1 MRSDGL
7 QRQWTYRDVEAERPK
22 LTPLLHDRVQEGER
36 VEHCLPLRV
45 TGCVKH
51 VLVDPRIGILE
62 ASAHARRRLVR
73 NLDGHLQ
80 QPDREADVRLGG
92 DPQLEVLM
100 DLVKL
105 DL

>member
-1 MRSDGL
+1 MVL
-7 QRQWTYRDVEAERPK
+7 CEP
-22 LTPLLHDRVQEGER
+22 RVGAFQAG
-36 VEHCLPLRV
+36 
-45 TGCVKH
+45 
-51 VLVDPRIGILE
+51 
-62 ASAHARRRLVR
+62 AHARRRLVR

>member
-1 MRSDGL
+1 MLKRAA
-7 QRQWTYRDVEAERPK
+7 Q
-22 LTPLLHDRVQEGER
+22 TPFPHDRCQR
-36 VEHCLPLRV
+36 RFLPLRV